1 METRASNKT
10 AHPGRVAKAPPRRTT
25 ATVQE
30 ERTAKAEAKAA
41 LTEAKKKSIKR
52 AAEFERDDIAN
63 KDVMDV
69 TPHPPFTPK
78 PRPLRNRKANH
89 TSQSNLNPI
98 KESSDVEMTD
108 DCDQSV
114 FIPPNSEGSVVGD
127 SEVESAV
134 VPSPAKKRKAE
145 TGKGALLKAA
155 TTKKGAIAKT
165 AGKKATVKSA
175 SKKKIEESD
184 VEMVDSEAEPVK
196 VPKPKKEK
204 VRVRDEINI
213 AAKAIEG
220 KDLPGN
226 KYANMVKSM
235 LSNGGKAGGEPAIKA
250 PSLSQG
256 IAVGKKKVQKEVSL
270 SFEKQTA
277 IDPWADQR
285 SKQNK
290 TDDLAAKS
298 NSSPKKRKYGQ
309 AINDWASTIPSHAKP
324 TSQAPSHSTTHTK
337 STSGRSVIPS
347 LTNSTS
353 HSSAPSVLTKN
364 IRIVSQEALGL
375 VKVKPEPV
383 LDTIA
388 INSDGGLSEN
398 DETNG
403 EEREVAIKSP
413 PKGKKRITS
422 EQLILQKPSKAA
434 ETTSKKARNEDLP
447 DWIDGKWFRHTFV
460 TTYMAFV
467 GQTINPWDVPV
478 KKAIKVMQQ
487 IWDATN
493 SHEYEITSS
502 TIAYQKHLQ
511 DSDKERQEFCK
522 YYLDRLRFL
531 YEDSDH
537 AKKSKWRGLFR
548 NPFVLQTFAAHLTAI
563 EGCKAIPGLHDDA
576 KLADAAT
583 GALGLSAAAVS
594 VIYYAQRVVL
604 TVVRWREH

>member
-52 AAEFERDDIAN
+52 AAEFEHNDIAN
-63 KDVMDV
+63 EDVMDV
-69 TPHPPFTPK
+69 TPRPPFTPK
-78 PRPLRNRKANH
+78 PRPLRNHKANH

-155 TTKKGAIAKT
+155 TTKKGAIAKA

-204 VRVRDEINI
+204 ARVRDEINI

-235 LSNGGKAGGEPAIKA
+235 LSNGGK
-250 PSLSQG
+250 G

-270 SFEKQTA
+270 SFEKETA
-277 IDPWADQR
+277 IDPRADQR

-290 TDDLAAKS
+290 TDDLAA
-298 NSSPKKRKYGQ
+298 KRKYGQ

-324 TSQAPSHSTTHTK
+324 TSQAPSHSTTHTN
-337 STSGRSVIPS
+337 P
-347 LTNSTS
+347 LLAALTS
-353 HSSAPSVLTKN
+353 HSSAPSSGGT
-364 IRIVSQEALGL
+364 GF

-413 PKGKKRITS
+413 PKRKKRITS

-467 GQTINPWDVPV
+467 GQTINPWDV
-478 KKAIKVMQQ
+478 MQQ

-502 TIAYQKHLQ
+502 TAVYQKTIQRLADSWQNVIALQ
-511 DSDKERQEFCK
+511 DSDEERQEFCK

-537 AKKSKWRGLFR
+537 AKKIKMEGALSQ
-548 NPFVLQTFAAHLTAI
+548 PFCPPDFCCAPHRI

-583 GALGLSAAAVS
+583 GALGLSAAA
-594 VIYYAQRVVL
+594 
-604 TVVRWREH
+604 

>member
-30 ERTAKAEAKAA
+30 ERTAKAEAKAEAKAA

-52 AAEFERDDIAN
+52 AAEFERNDIAN
-63 KDVMDV
+63 EDIMDV
-69 TPHPPFTPK
+69 TPRPPFTPK

-145 TGKGALLKAA
+145 AGKGALLKAA
-155 TTKKGAIAKT
+155 TTKQGAIAKM
-165 AGKKATVKSA
+165 AGKKAT
-175 SKKKIEESD
+175 
-184 VEMVDSEAEPVK
+184 
-196 VPKPKKEK
+196 

-226 KYANMVKSM
+226 KYGNMVKSM
-235 LSNGGKAGGEPAIKA
+235 LKPAIKA

-270 SFEKQTA
+270 SFEQETA
-277 IDPWADQR
+277 IDPRADQR

-364 IRIVSQEALGL
+364 IRIVSQEALGS
-375 VKVKPEPV
+375 VKVKAEPV
-383 LDTIA
+383 LDTIT

-403 EEREVAIKSP
+403 EERE
-413 PKGKKRITS
+413 
-422 EQLILQKPSKAA
+422 QLILQKPSKAA
-434 ETTSKKARNEDLP
+434 QTTSKKARNEDLP

-467 GQTINPWDVPV
+467 GQTVNP
-478 KKAIKVMQQ
+478 
-487 IWDATN
+487 WDATN

-502 TIAYQKHLQ
+502 TAVYQKVCDWLISGMTLIPILQTIQRLTDSWRNVIGSTAIAILLAFFDSQEHLQ
-511 DSDKERQEFCK
+511 DSDEECQEFCK
-522 YYLDRLRFL
+522 YYLNRLRFL

-537 AKKSKWRGLFR
+537 AKKSKWRGLFC